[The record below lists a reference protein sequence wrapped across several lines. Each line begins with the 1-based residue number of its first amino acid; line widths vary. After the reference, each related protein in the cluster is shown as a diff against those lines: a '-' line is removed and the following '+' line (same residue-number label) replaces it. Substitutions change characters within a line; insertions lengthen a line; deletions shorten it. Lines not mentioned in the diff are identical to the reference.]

1 MSTTTNVNT
10 IISTAQNETLKGTD
24 YKKDRYIFQKG
35 HGQDTIKDKGIA
47 SQPDDT
53 IFTYE
58 NNIDPNQAQIFEN
71 EINELVFTNANSTNA
86 IFTRSGNDL
95 IIKAYDSDD
104 SVTLRSFF
112 LNNGQAEYRNYK
124 FIFND
129 KTITIN
135 DLAKIPFSS
144 SEENDTHV
152 IEGWFGND
160 ILHGSNESNSMN
172 GGDGDDVIYGNG
184 GDDQLMGGLGNDT
197 IYGGDGDDFIY
208 GGSYNIDYVN
218 LDGNDYLDGG
228 NGNDHI
234 FGGSGHDILI
244 GGAGNDYLNGGDW
257 ESDEYIF
264 QKGHGQDII
273 EDLGYDLLPELNQTN
288 TLKFEG
294 ANASDAIFKRD
305 GNDLVV
311 YAYNSDDSVRLT
323 DYFKDAFHR
332 AFCFSFE
339 DEILDIGGV
348 AQKLAQQSGQSMT
361 DYLDLF
367 LLQGMQVASK
377 KDDILSGYD
386 PETAEMMNQ
395 LIGSNG
401 NDQLD
406 GLNEYNFLDGGDGDD
421 ILNGAGNYNIF
432 IGGQGNDRM
441 RGSHNHKDI
450 YLFEKGHGQ
459 DTIDDAGESAYLL
472 NSALSNE
479 LIFKGGI
486 KSNVKFVRI
495 NNDLVVQAY
504 NSDDSVTLEKFFDSQ
519 YYQDYKFIFDDG
531 VINARE
537 VPDNLTINGTDG
549 DDYLIGTEKND
560 VINAGA
566 GNDMISAGDGDDI
579 LIGGTGDDYLDG
591 GAGADRYIFGA
602 NHGQDTVMEWDN
614 KSNEINSLI
623 FTDYSSQELWFR
635 QEDDSLVINHI
646 GTNDQVKI
654 ENWFADKSFQHYNV
668 NTADNKQIN
677 AAQIQQLVEAM
688 ATFTNSSD
696 FNSPDMASQMQQF
709 TQQANIAAYWG

>member
-1 MSTTTNVNT
+1 MSSTNVNT

-35 HGQDTIKDKGIA
+35 HGQDIIEDKGIA

-86 IFTRSGNDL
+86 IFSRSGNDL
-95 IIKAYDSDD
+95 IIKAYDSED

-129 KTITIN
+129 KIITIN

-144 SEENDTHV
+144 SEVNDTHV

-184 GDDQLMGGLGNDT
+184 GDDQLMGGLGNDI

-208 GGSYNIDYVN
+208 GGSYVDFAN

-228 NGNDHI
+228 NGNDFI

-244 GGAGNDYLNGGDW
+244 GGAGNDYLKGGDW

-294 ANASDAIFKRD
+294 ANASDAIFMRD
-305 GNDLVV
+305 GDDLVV

-332 AFCFSFE
+332 AFNFSFE

-348 AQKLAQQSGQSMT
+348 AQKLAQQSNQSMT

-367 LLQGMQVASK
+367 LLQGMQQVASNT
-377 KDDILSGYD
+377 DDILSGYD
-386 PETAEMMNQ
+386 PETLETMNQ

-401 NDQLD
+401 NDHLI
-406 GLNEYNFLDGGDGDD
+406 GRYEYNYLDGGDGDD
-421 ILNGAGNYNIF
+421 ILNGAGYYNIF

-450 YLFEKGHGQ
+450 YLFEEGHGQ
-459 DTIDDAGESAYLL
+459 DTIEDAGESSCLL
-472 NSALSNE
+472 DSALSNE

-486 KSNVKFVRI
+486 KNHAKFTRI

-504 NSDDSVTLEKFFDSQ
+504 NSDDSVTLERFFDGE

-537 VPDNLTINGTDG
+537 VADNLPINGTDG
-549 DDYLIGTEKND
+549 DDYLLGTEKND
-560 VINAGA
+560 VINSGA
-566 GNDMISAGDGDDI
+566 GNDVIFAGNGDDI
-579 LIGGTGDDYLDG
+579 IIGGTGNDYLDG

-602 NHGQDTVMEWDN
+602 NHGQDTVMEWDTN
-614 KSNEINSLI
+614 SNEINSLS

-646 GTNDQVKI
+646 GTNDQVRI
-654 ENWFADKSFQHYNV
+654 ENWFADQSFQHYSV

>member
-35 HGQDTIKDKGIA
+35 HGQDIIEDKGMA

-58 NNIDPNQAQIFEN
+58 NNIDPNPAQIFED

-104 SVTLRSFF
+104 SVTLRYFF
-112 LNNGQAEYRNYK
+112 FEPSYGQAEYRNYK

-144 SEENDTHV
+144 SEDNDIHAMN
-152 IEGWFGND
+152 GWFGKD
-160 ILHGSNESNSMN
+160 IIHGSNEADFIN
-172 GGDGDDVIYGNG
+172 GGDGDDIIYGNG
-184 GDDQLMGGLGNDT
+184 GNDDLKGGLGNDT

-208 GGSYNIDYVN
+208 GGSYMEFAN

-244 GGAGNDYLNGGDW
+244 GGAGNDELNGGDW

-273 EDLGYDLLPELNQTN
+273 KDLGYDLLPELNQTN

-294 ANASDAIFKRD
+294 ANATDAIFMRD
-305 GNDLVV
+305 GDDLVV

-332 AFCFSFE
+332 AFNFSFE

-367 LLQGMQVASK
+367 LLQGMQIASK
-377 KDDILSGYD
+377 TDDILSGYD
-386 PETAEMMNQ
+386 PETMEMMNQ

-401 NDQLD
+401 NDYLIGQ
-406 GLNEYNFLDGGDGDD
+406 NEYNFLDGGDGDD
-421 ILNGAGNYNIF
+421 ILNGAGYYNIF

-441 RGSHNHKDI
+441 IGSYNHKDI

-459 DTIDDAGESAYLL
+459 DTINDAGEYSCYKDSPLT
-472 NSALSNE
+472 NE

-504 NSDDSVTLEKFFDSQ
+504 NSEDSVTLERFFDGE
-519 YYQDYKFIFDDG
+519 YHQDYKFIFDDG

-549 DDYLIGTEKND
+549 NDYIIGTGNLRDNDAQDMVAENTFAAAISKPVKN
-560 VINAGA
+560 VAVAANADYEVFNHAKAALLNQAIASMDRGFAVA
-566 GNDMISAGDGDDI
+566 GMECSSAQYKAFTSSAEI
-579 LIGGTGDDYLDG
+579 LY
-591 GAGADRYIFGA
+591 A
-602 NHGQDTVMEWDN
+602 
-614 KSNEINSLI
+614 
-623 FTDYSSQELWFR
+623 SSVL
-635 QEDDSLVINHI
+635 
-646 GTNDQVKI
+646 
-654 ENWFADKSFQHYNV
+654 
-668 NTADNKQIN
+668 
-677 AAQIQQLVEAM
+677 
-688 ATFTNSSD
+688 
-696 FNSPDMASQMQQF
+696 
-709 TQQANIAAYWG
+709 